1 VSQKSPRVKLAFA
14 DSGYAGDETQ
24 RPAYEASR
32 IRPKR
37 RFPSRCAITPDP
49 LPIKKVA
56 SPAPPLPRER
66 STNPLEFHPCHAERS
81 AGRER
86 FAWRRRRRIHG
97 HRPCREAPQPLTCR
111 RRYGR
116 RVRRHRSGPILCHVL
131 LSTWADTWS
140 EGRNPSPC
148 TFRQASRRP
157 GRLASSVGTVRAQ
170 CSVASGQRVCSAHPG
185 G

>member
-66 STNPLEFHPCHAERS
+66 STNPLEFHPCHAEWS
-81 AGRER
+81 AGYVLRGGAEGE
-86 FAWRRRRRIHG
+86 FTGIDLA
-97 HRPCREAPQPLTCR
+97 EK
-111 RRYGR
+111 
-116 RVRRHRSGPILCHVL
+116 HRSRSLAGGDTAAP
-131 LSTWADTWS
+131 SDGADPDL
-140 EGRNPSPC
+140 GD
-148 TFRQASRRP
+148 
-157 GRLASSVGTVRAQ
+157 AQ
-170 CSVASGQRVCSAHPG
+170 Q
-185 G
+185 